1 MHYFDGIY
9 FFSLHHI
16 TTVGMKELLNY
27 IWKNRLLPKTG
38 MHTIQGEEL
47 QIISYGQQ
55 THETGIFSNAT
66 ITIGNKE
73 LHGEVIMH
81 ESECKD
87 SDAGQ
92 RIGSSTVLLVTGE
105 GCNFAKE
112 CRDTTAILRLRLPD
126 GLEKE
131 FADAT
136 QHVHCLPCSD
146 AFENIDIINR
156 NSYMSRLLI
165 ERIEEKASNI
175 LQTFSESNG
184 LWEETLLKTVI
195 RSFGFGIQS
204 EVFERWAKILDFN
217 AMGKHRDNRLQIEAI
232 MFGQAGLLEEGSI
245 PHYYRN
251 EALSCSYFKE
261 ITREYRFLRN
271 KFGLQEIH
279 YSEWSKSNATPH
291 VRIARIA
298 ALYCREN
305 TGISNIMSCNTTNEY
320 YNIIDTTLEGYW
332 SNHTCFGGTETI
344 GNGSM
349 KQRQMDV
356 IIINAIVPIL
366 YIYGKHRNDTD
377 TCNKAEEFL
386 HLLKSEENSII
397 KKWLDRGI
405 TANCAADSQAILQLE
420 KRYCRMCN
428 CTECRFAYHY
438 IKERIAG
445 MS

>member
-1 MHYFDGIY
+1 M
-9 FFSLHHI
+9 
-16 TTVGMKELLNY
+16 
-27 IWKNRLLPKTG
+27 LPKTG

-55 THETGIFSNAT
+55 THEVGIFSNAT

-73 LHGEVIMH
+73 RHGEVVMH
-81 ESECKD
+81 ESGCKD
-87 SDAGQ
+87 SDAEQ
-92 RIGSSTVLLVTGE
+92 RIGNSTILLVTGE

-112 CRDTTAILRLRLPD
+112 CRNTTAILRLRLPD

-131 FADAT
+131 FADAI
-136 QHVHCLPCSD
+136 QHLHCLPCSD
-146 AFENIDIINR
+146 TFENIDIINR

-165 ERIEEKASNI
+165 ERIEEKANNI

-232 MFGQAGLLEEGSI
+232 MFGQAGLLEEESI
-245 PHYYRN
+245 PYYYRN
-251 EALSCSYFKE
+251 EALNSSYFKE
-261 ITREYRFLRN
+261 ITREYRFLKN

-279 YSEWSKSNATPH
+279 YSEWRKGNATPH

-298 ALYCREN
+298 ALYCRES
-305 TGISNIMSCNTTNEY
+305 TGISNIMSCNTAAEY
-320 YNIIDTTLEGYW
+320 YSIIDTTLEGYW

-344 GNGSM
+344 GNGGM

-356 IIINAIVPIL
+356 VIINAIVPIL
-366 YIYGKHRNDTD
+366 YIEGKHRNETV

-428 CTECRFAYHY
+428 CAECRFAYHY

-445 MS
+445 IS

>member
-1 MHYFDGIY
+1 M
-9 FFSLHHI
+9 
-16 TTVGMKELLNY
+16 
-27 IWKNRLLPKTG
+27 LPKTG

-55 THETGIFSNAT
+55 THEVGIFSNAT

-73 LHGEVIMH
+73 RHGEVVMH
-81 ESECKD
+81 ESGCKD
-87 SDAGQ
+87 SDAEQ
-92 RIGSSTVLLVTGE
+92 RIGNSTILLVTGE

-112 CRDTTAILRLRLPD
+112 CRNTTAILCLRLPD

-131 FADAT
+131 FADAI
-136 QHVHCLPCSD
+136 QHLHCLPCSD
-146 AFENIDIINR
+146 TFENIDIINR

-165 ERIEEKASNI
+165 ERIEEKANNI

-232 MFGQAGLLEEGSI
+232 MFGQAGLLEEESI
-245 PHYYRN
+245 PYYYRN
-251 EALSCSYFKE
+251 EALNSSYFKE
-261 ITREYRFLRN
+261 ITREYRFLKN

-279 YSEWSKSNATPH
+279 YNEWRKGNATPH

-298 ALYCREN
+298 ALYCRES
-305 TGISNIMSCNTTNEY
+305 TGISNIMSCNTAAEY
-320 YNIIDTTLEGYW
+320 YSIIDTTLEGYW
-332 SNHTCFGGTETI
+332 SNHACFGGTETI
-344 GNGSM
+344 GNGGM

-356 IIINAIVPIL
+356 VIINAIVPIL
-366 YIYGKHRNDTD
+366 YIYGKHRNETV

-397 KKWLDRGI
+397 KKWLDRG
-405 TANCAADSQAILQLE
+405 QATSFI
-420 KRYCRMCN
+420 RYGCGC
-428 CTECRFAYHY
+428 
-438 IKERIAG
+438 
-445 MS
+445 

>member
-1 MHYFDGIY
+1 M
-9 FFSLHHI
+9 
-16 TTVGMKELLNY
+16 
-27 IWKNRLLPKTG
+27 LPKTG

-55 THETGIFSNAT
+55 THEVGIFSNAT

-73 LHGEVIMH
+73 RHGEVVMH
-81 ESECKD
+81 ESGCKD
-87 SDAGQ
+87 SDAEQ
-92 RIGSSTVLLVTGE
+92 RIGNSTILLVTGE

-112 CRDTTAILRLRLPD
+112 CRNTTAILCLRLPD

-131 FADAT
+131 FADAI
-136 QHVHCLPCSD
+136 QHLHCLPCSD
-146 AFENIDIINR
+146 TFENIDIINR

-165 ERIEEKASNI
+165 ERIEEKANNI

-232 MFGQAGLLEEGSI
+232 MFGQAGLLEEESI
-245 PHYYRN
+245 PYYYRN
-251 EALSCSYFKE
+251 EALNSSYFKE
-261 ITREYRFLRN
+261 ITREYRFLKN

-279 YSEWSKSNATPH
+279 YNEWRKGNATPH

-298 ALYCREN
+298 ALYCRES
-305 TGISNIMSCNTTNEY
+305 TGISNIMSCNTAAEY
-320 YNIIDTTLEGYW
+320 YSIIDTTLEGYW
-332 SNHTCFGGTETI
+332 SNHACFGGTETI
-344 GNGSM
+344 GNGGM

-356 IIINAIVPIL
+356 VIINAIVPIL
-366 YIYGKHRNDTD
+366 YIYGKHRNETV

-428 CTECRFAYHY
+428 CAECRFAYHY

-445 MS
+445 IS

>member
-1 MHYFDGIY
+1 M
-9 FFSLHHI
+9 
-16 TTVGMKELLNY
+16 
-27 IWKNRLLPKTG
+27 LPKTG

-55 THETGIFSNAT
+55 THEVGIFSNAT

-73 LHGEVIMH
+73 RHGEVVVH
-81 ESECKD
+81 ESGCKD
-87 SDAGQ
+87 SDAEQ
-92 RIGSSTVLLVTGE
+92 RIGNSTILLVTGE

-112 CRDTTAILRLRLPD
+112 CRNTTAILCLRLPD

-131 FADAT
+131 FADAI
-136 QHVHCLPCSD
+136 QHLHCLPCSD
-146 AFENIDIINR
+146 TFENIDIINR

-165 ERIEEKASNI
+165 ERIEEKANNI

-232 MFGQAGLLEEGSI
+232 MFGQAGLLEEESI
-245 PHYYRN
+245 PYYYRN
-251 EALSCSYFKE
+251 EALNSSYFKE
-261 ITREYRFLRN
+261 ITREYRFLKN

-279 YSEWSKSNATPH
+279 YSEWRKGNATPH

-298 ALYCREN
+298 ALYCRES
-305 TGISNIMSCNTTNEY
+305 TGISNIMSCNTAAEY
-320 YNIIDTTLEGYW
+320 YSIIDTTLEGYW
-332 SNHTCFGGTETI
+332 SNHACFGGTETI
-344 GNGSM
+344 GNGGM

-356 IIINAIVPIL
+356 VIINAIVPIL
-366 YIYGKHRNDTD
+366 YIYGKHRNETV

-386 HLLKSEENSII
+386 HLLKSEENSVI

-428 CTECRFAYHY
+428 CAECRFAYHY

-445 MS
+445 IS